1 MIQFFFFYFTI
12 KIFLF
17 LSLSF
22 FFFFSKINFFFVFL
36 PLKKVFLFLYH
47 QKRFIQVFAGHILCP
62 CLPSSFLI
70 FLFLIF
76 CLFLFH
82 INLEVHLI
90 PFYQLGNWSFCCFLN
105 QFLKFTTSSMTLLY
119 YLSLSSSP
127 TF

>member
-1 MIQFFFFYFTI
+1 MIQFFFFI
-12 KIFLF
+12 
-17 LSLSF
+17 SLSKF
-22 FFFFSKINFFFVFL
+22 FCFCHYHFFFFSLRSIFFFVFL